1 VATIQH
7 LLSPLI
13 CPGGK
18 IVAGAPDCATAR
30 DAGASGDRKEPAA
43 MLQPNMSFLT
53 ASDGIRLAWRVDD
66 FSPPW
71 RSPGTPVLLLH
82 AAMGSYRRWFGW
94 IPELARHVPTLS
106 LELRGHGA
114 SQVPGEA
121 QPLTV
126 ERLVADVVELLDHL
140 GVARAHVVGLSAGG
154 YVGQRLAM
162 EHPGRVATL
171 ALYASTPG
179 LKNSD
184 AGTWPAKAA
193 AMGLEAFMRAH
204 VADRF
209 PADADPGLVDWFCRQ
224 TGSNDL
230 AFVGRFVAHMSSRDW
245 EDELPR
251 IRCPT
256 LIVAPG
262 HEPIGSHDQYE
273 RMQALI
279 PDARLLSLEGMP
291 HNIGDAAPE
300 ACVRALLEFLAER
313 G

>member
-1 VATIQH
+1 MSSLH
-7 LLSPLI
+7 
-13 CPGGK
+13 
-18 IVAGAPDCATAR
+18 
-30 DAGASGDRKEPAA
+30 
-43 MLQPNMSFLT
+43 PNMSFLT
-53 ASDGIRLAWRVDD
+53 ASDGVRLAWRVDD
-66 FSPPW
+66 FTPPW
-71 RSPGTPVLLLH
+71 RTPEVPVLLLH
-82 AAMGSYRRWFGW
+82 AAMGSYRRWFSW
-94 IPELARHVPTLS
+94 IPDIARQRTVLS

-114 SQVPGEA
+114 SAIPTEA

-140 GVARAHVVGLSAGG
+140 GVPRVHAVGLSAGG

-171 ALYASTPG
+171 ALFASTPG
-179 LKNSD
+179 LRNSQ

-193 AMGLEAFMRAH
+193 AMGLEAFMRSG

-224 TGSNDL
+224 TGGNDL
-230 AFVGRFVAHMSSRDW
+230 PFIGRFVAHMSSRDW

-251 IRCPT
+251 IGCPT

-273 RMQALI
+273 RMQKLI
-279 PDARLLSLEGMP
+279 PDARLVSLEGMP

-300 ACVRALLEFLAER
+300 ACTAALLEFLSAR

>member
-1 VATIQH
+1 ME
-7 LLSPLI
+7 SPGM
-13 CPGGK
+13 PH
-18 IVAGAPDCATAR
+18 A
-30 DAGASGDRKEPAA
+30 
-43 MLQPNMSFLT
+43 LQPNMSFLT
-53 ASDGIRLAWRVDD
+53 ASDGLRLAWRVDD
-66 FSPPW
+66 FTDPW
-71 RSPGTPVLLLH
+71 RTPPTPVLLLH
-82 AAMGSYRRWFGW
+82 AAMGAYRRWFNW
-94 IPELARHVPTLS
+94 IPQLARQRTALS

-114 SQVPGEA
+114 SEIPSEA

-162 EHPGRVATL
+162 EYPDKVASL
-171 ALYASTPG
+171 SLFASTPG
-179 LKNSD
+179 LRNSQ

-193 AMGLEAFMRAH
+193 AMGLEAFMRQGI
-204 VADRF
+204 ADRF
-209 PADADPGLVDWFCRQ
+209 GPESDPGLVDWFCRQ
-224 TGSNDL
+224 TGGNDL
-230 AFVGRFVAHMSSRDW
+230 PFIGRFVAHMASRDW

-256 LIVAPG
+256 LLVAPG

-279 PDARLLSLEGMP
+279 PDARLISLEGMP

-300 ACVRALLEFLAER
+300 VCVKALLDFLPER
-313 G
+313 D